1 MGYKFRYVDDEL
13 EGRLKRSGA
22 VLVRGPKGC
31 GKTETARHFAKSETV
46 IDASPNTKNIMAL
59 DPKLLLAG
67 ATPHLLD
74 EWQEQP
80 DLWNYVR
87 HEVDNRRQKGQFILT
102 GSATPTDE
110 VKLHSGV
117 GRFSVL
123 QMRPMSLFESG
134 KSSGEVSLRAL
145 LAGEKTG
152 STFHEANITQIVD
165 NLIRGGWPGIQDLDI
180 EDARLSLLD
189 MLELITEVD
198 ISRVSN
204 MKRDP
209 IKVRRLMSSIAR
221 NIANEVKIETIATD
235 AGLDDTPLAYD
246 TVRDYIDALERLMII
261 EDLPAW
267 NTHIRSSATLRKG
280 RKRHFVDPSVAIAAL
295 GINGARLQQ
304 DFEYLGFVF
313 ESLAIRDLRIYA
325 QTMGA
330 KLFHY
335 RDSSGREV
343 DAILEMPDGSWAA
356 FEIKLGF
363 GAAEDGIQSLLK
375 FLENVNTKRVG
386 KPKAMAVITGSGFAS
401 RHESGV
407 CVVPLATLCA

>member
-1 MGYKFRYVDDEL
+1 MGYKNRYVDNEL
-13 EGRLKRSGA
+13 EGRLKRAGA
-22 VLVRGPKGC
+22 VLIRGPKGC
-31 GKTETARHFAKSETV
+31 GKTETARNFAKSETV
-46 IDASPNTKNIMAL
+46 IDASPGTKNIMML

-67 ATPHLLD
+67 ETPHLLD

-87 HEVDNRRQKGQFILT
+87 HEVDNRKLKGQFILT
-102 GSATPTDE
+102 GSATPNDE
-110 VKLHSGV
+110 TKLHSGV
-117 GRFSVL
+117 GRFSIM

-134 KSSGEVSLRAL
+134 KSSGEVSLKAML
-145 LAGEKTG
+145 DGEKIG
-152 STFHEANITQIVD
+152 SDFREANIAQIVD
-165 NLIRGGWPGIQDLDI
+165 NIIRGGWPGIQELDL
-180 EDARLSLLD
+180 EDARLSVLD

-198 ISRVSN
+198 ISKVSS

-221 NIANEVKIETIATD
+221 NIATEVQIETLAKD
-235 AGLDDTPLAYD
+235 AGLDGSALSYD
-246 TVRDYIDALERLMII
+246 TIRDYVDALERLMII

-267 NTHIRSSATLRKG
+267 NTHIRSSATLRKS
-280 RKRHFVDPSVAIAAL
+280 RKRHFVDPSIAIAAL
-295 GINGARLQQ
+295 GINGVRLQQ
-304 DFEYLGFVF
+304 DFEYMGYVF

-330 KLFHY
+330 KIFHY

-363 GAAEDGIQSLLK
+363 GAAEEGVRSLLK
-375 FLENVNTKRVG
+375 FLENVDTNKVG
-386 KPKAMAVITGSGFAS
+386 MPKTMAVLTGSGVAAK
-401 RHESGV
+401 HASGV
-407 CVVPLATLCA
+407 NIVPLSTLCA

>member
-1 MGYKFRYVDDEL
+1 MGYRNRYVEDEL
-13 EGRLKRSGA
+13 GSRLKRAGA
-22 VLVRGPKGC
+22 VLIRGPKGC
-31 GKTETARHFAKSETV
+31 GKTETARYFAKSETV
-46 IDASPNTKNIMAL
+46 IDASPNTKNIMTL

-67 ATPHLLD
+67 DTPHLLD

-87 HEVDNRRQKGQFILT
+87 HEVDNRKLKGQFILT
-102 GSATPTDE
+102 GSATPNDDA
-110 VKLHSGV
+110 KLHSGV
-117 GRFSVL
+117 GRFSIM

-134 KSSGEVSLRAL
+134 KSSGEVSLKAI
-145 LAGEKTG
+145 LAGEKIG
-152 STFHEANITQIVD
+152 SNYHEANIPHIVD
-165 NLIRGGWPGIQDLDI
+165 NLIRGGWPGIQELDI
-180 EDARLSLLD
+180 EDARLSVLD

-198 ISRVSN
+198 ISKIST

-209 IKVRRLMSSIAR
+209 IKVKRLMSSIAR
-221 NIANEVKIETIATD
+221 NISNEVKIETIAKD
-235 AGLDDTPLAYD
+235 AGLDGSTLSYD
-246 TVRDYIDALERLMII
+246 TVRDYVDALERLMII

-267 NTHIRSSATLRKG
+267 NTHIRSSATLRKS
-280 RKRHFVDPSVAIAAL
+280 RKRHFVDPSIAIAAL

-304 DFEYLGFVF
+304 DFEYMGYVF

-375 FLENVNTKRVG
+375 FLENVDTEKVG
-386 KPKAMAVITGSGFAS
+386 KPKAMAVITGSGVAAT
-401 RHESGV
+401 HESGV
-407 CVVPLATLCA
+407 QIVPLSALCA